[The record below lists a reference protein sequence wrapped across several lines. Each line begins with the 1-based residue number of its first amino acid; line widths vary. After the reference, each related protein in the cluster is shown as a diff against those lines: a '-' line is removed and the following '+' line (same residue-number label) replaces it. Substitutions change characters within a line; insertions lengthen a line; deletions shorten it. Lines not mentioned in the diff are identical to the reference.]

1 MKENR
6 MISLM
11 MTLCTIINNTM
22 FKISN
27 NKVKSDNFKI
37 LSKNNK
43 RFNCFGME
51 PLLYIKRTHT
61 GIPQLIERSI
71 HNCTSCY
78 TYDNGNDQYLYL
90 YSEDGEDGEDQ
101 STDYNIHDVMYCQL
115 SFRSDPEIGA
125 YYLLNT
131 HTKSN
136 MYKLSETSKN
146 TFDDFSILES
156 TYIIN
161 RIRDMKMNSS
171 RRR

>member
-1 MKENR
+1 MKQNK

-11 MTLCTIINNTM
+11 MTLCTIINDNM

-27 NKVKSDNFKI
+27 RKVKSDNFKI
-37 LSKNNK
+37 LSKSNK

-51 PLLYIKRTHT
+51 PLLYLKKAHT
-61 GIPQLIERSI
+61 GLPQLIERSI
-71 HNCTSCY
+71 HSCTSCY
-78 TYDNGNDQYLYL
+78 TYDIGNNEYLYL
-90 YSEDGEDGEDQ
+90 YSEDGEDE

-115 SFRSDPEIGA
+115 SFRSDPEMGA
-125 YYLLNT
+125 YYLLDT

-171 RRR
+171 RKK

>member
-27 NKVKSDNFKI
+27 SKVKSDNFKI
-37 LSKNNK
+37 LSKGNK

-78 TYDNGNDQYLYL
+78 TYDIDNNEYLYL
-90 YSEDGEDGEDQ
+90 YSKDGEDK

-115 SFRSDPEIGA
+115 SFRSDPETGA
-125 YYLLNT
+125 YYLLGT
-131 HTKSN
+131 HTNSS
-136 MYKLSETSKN
+136 MYELSETSKN
-146 TFDDFSILES
+146 KFDDFSMLES
-156 TYIIN
+156 TYILN
-161 RIRDMKMNSS
+161 RIRDMKINSS